1 MIISRFS
8 LIRKLNKVAVWSCK
22 SGHVLGIV
30 VRNGSGARQF
40 LLYRELVDS
49 QPQALSRD
57 GREELREVVAMV
69 VVEGRVMD
77 VVV

>member
-1 MIISRFS
+1 M
-8 LIRKLNKVAVWSCK
+8 
-22 SGHVLGIV
+22 